1 MAQLQSC
8 WALAPAN
15 WQGGVWH
22 AVVVPSS
29 CIVQEA
35 RLLRMQA
42 VGSIVMGLRPEK
54 MMDTDLKPRN
64 LQTGAT
70 WTFPPTLLMAAGND
84 EGEIL
89 ELINNT
95 QAAMQT
101 KVQDFD
107 GPRTPSVLRLLI
119 LRSPARPKAIWT
131 TVSFESMQL

>member
-1 MAQLQSC
+1 MVLPGNSMVQQMKHQLLC
-8 WALAPAN
+8 
-15 WQGGVWH
+15 V
-22 AVVVPSS
+22 
-29 CIVQEA
+29 
-35 RLLRMQA
+35 QA

-70 WTFPPTLLMAAGND
+70 WKFPPTLLMAAGND

-101 KVQDFD
+101 KVS
-107 GPRTPSVLRLLI
+107 GLHGSTTPFAFHLFLLRV
-119 LRSPARPKAIWT
+119 PARLRNQVDIDHALDLGINNNKSEA
-131 TVSFESMQL
+131 L